1 MWIKSTILY
10 TLQVQ
15 CVNYSTEL
23 SSHLKNHTSS
33 SKEEQN
39 RFKKTQKGQLKNTAT
54 LDVPLLCRDESTN
67 KIAPN
72 IKRK

>member
-1 MWIKSTILY
+1 MWIKSTTLY

-23 SSHLKNHTSS
+23 GSHLKNHTSQIS
-33 SKEEQN
+33 LKRGGQN

-54 LDVPLLCRDESTN
+54 LDTPHCVWMN
-67 KIAPN
+67 QQ
-72 IKRK
+72 IK